1 MSTTTVNIR
10 PEYKQEPPKMGEEG
24 DWMEY
29 DVMTIQWIMA
39 WSDIMHIN
47 RQYPY
52 VFQKYTKKVKDK
64 DVEITEHIHLE
75 EDADPDDQ
83 EYYADENDKEVQ
95 AAMRGIPREEWRRPI
110 YKDEAEMKAW
120 IRRDNQLKSIIMA
133 SIPSSARSLFDVN
146 EYPTARQYWNVLKQ
160 HYSPAFANK
169 YPNLKMEWEAMRWDP
184 ATENIQKFVRKMKK
198 I

>member
-1 MSTTTVNIR
+1 MSTTTVNTR

-47 RQYPY
+47 RHYPY

-64 DVEITEHIHLE
+64 DVEITEHIHLG

-83 EYYADENDKEVQ
+83 EYYADENNKEVQ
-95 AAMRGIPREEWRRPI
+95 AAMR
-110 YKDEAEMKAW
+110 
-120 IRRDNQLKSIIMA
+120 
-133 SIPSSARSLFDVN
+133 
-146 EYPTARQYWNVLKQ
+146 
-160 HYSPAFANK
+160 
-169 YPNLKMEWEAMRWDP
+169 
-184 ATENIQKFVRKMKK
+184 
-198 I
+198 